1 MGGITMI
8 ELHATTPEGRALV
21 ATAEELAAN
30 TGADAGHHDHEGS
43 FPFDGLERA
52 RRSGY
57 LVAAVP
63 AGLGGLGVESVHDL
77 VVAAGRLAR
86 GDASLAIG
94 VNMHTDFV
102 LGVARALRSATAAG
116 KDDRAA
122 SFAELLRR
130 IAADGTVVAAAI
142 SEHGQDLTRPGT
154 TAIPAN
160 GGWRIDGRKVF
171 CTMSPAATTLL
182 TAVRFD
188 GRDGNERYGYALVP
202 AAATGVTVEND
213 WDALGMRA
221 SGSHSVTFAEVHV
234 PGSALLGGFRVG
246 DAPAYV
252 RRNLTAGLFHASSS
266 LGIAESAVE
275 LVRSRLAQRHA
286 TDSRSRMLLA
296 EIAVDLSAS
305 RAILA
310 RAAAL
315 VDEYDAAGDGS
326 SPDEDVLAVFAEAQA
341 AKAFVNETGTRV
353 VDRALALSGGA
364 GYVNGS
370 ALARAYRDVR
380 AGAFMHP
387 LGANRAYDVLA
398 DLSLGQVAT
407 LR

>member
-1 MGGITMI
+1 MI
-8 ELHATTPEGRALV
+8 QLDATTPEGRMLV
-21 ATAEELAAN
+21 GLAEELA
-30 TGADAGHHDHEGS
+30 DAVSAEAGRHDQDGS
-43 FPFDGLERA
+43 YPFDGLEHV

-63 AGLGGLGVESVHDL
+63 AALGGLGVESVHDL

-86 GDASLAIG
+86 GDPSLAIG

-102 LGVARALRSATAAG
+102 LGVARALRAAEARGADGRAAG
-116 KDDRAA
+116 
-122 SFAELLRR
+122 FAELLRR
-130 IAADGTVVAAAI
+130 IAADGIVVAAAI
-142 SEHGQDLTRPGT
+142 SEQGQDLTRPET
-154 TAIPAN
+154 TAVPV
-160 GGWRIDGRKVF
+160 GEGWRIDGRKVF

-182 TAVRFD
+182 TAVRFE
-188 GRDGNERYGYALVP
+188 GRDGEERYGYALVP
-202 AAATGVTVEND
+202 TSTPGVTVEND

-221 SGSHSVTFAEVHV
+221 SGSHSVTFSDAEV
-234 PGSALLGGFRVG
+234 PESALLGGFRVG
-246 DAPAYV
+246 DAVAYV

-275 LVRSRLAQRHA
+275 RVRARIAGRNGV
-286 TDSRSRMLLA
+286 DPRSRMLLA
-296 EIAVDLSAS
+296 EIAVDLSAC

-310 RAAAL
+310 RAAGL
-315 VDEYDAAGDGS
+315 VDEHDAALDGAATGD
-326 SPDEDVLAVFAEAQA
+326 DVLAVFGEVQA
-341 AKAFVNETGTRV
+341 AKAFVNETGTRI

-398 DLSLGQVAT
+398 DLSLGREAA